1 MENEAANIDL
11 AIELK
16 RQATKLQELAKL
28 VEGLTDNINERHE
41 QGNDSPPSVLKERPS
56 SPYQNTFRTKIKQ
69 KGQVT
74 IPSKVRD
81 ALDLEDGDTLIGVY
95 DPISGEMRFIED
107 ASVDPGKAWFWQD
120 KWQEMMHQ
128 SMSDLVDGRVTR
140 VDSLDDIADT

>member
-11 AIELK
+11 ADELQ
-16 RQATKLQELAKL
+16 RQASKLQELAKL
-28 VEGLTDNINERHE
+28 VEGLTGNTNENYS
-41 QGNDSPPSVLKERPS
+41 QSNDRSQSVLKERPS

-81 ALDLEDGDTLIGVY
+81 ALDLEEGDTLIGVY
-95 DPISGEMRFIED
+95 DPVSGEMRFIED
-107 ASVDPGKAWFWQD
+107 ASVDPGKVWFWQD

-140 VDSLDDIADT
+140 VDSLDDIANT